1 MPSTTVN
8 ATLQG
13 KVYFSLIGS
22 PLVSW
27 VNEVRPATT
36 GTAANTYTTQIQVG
50 NAIDVYLVTSRLNQA
65 GFCSR
70 VFLFFDNLDTAIGV
84 GSTITAATLKVYN
97 NSSGDT
103 TNTITVEGSA
113 WGGDG
118 TTTTLSTSDYSNL
131 DHTTAYSNELTS
143 WAGSGYNSFTL
154 NATAISDMNTNGYL
168 NCVVIEADHDYGN
181 TNPTLDAAA
190 KNVDV
195 GFNYSGNEIQLELTY
210 STGYGNKVIGVDK
223 TNIGE
228 VTGVATTD
236 IKAVIGIT

>member
-13 KVYFSLIGS
+13 KVFYTLNAALINWTGQ
-22 PLVSW
+22 
-27 VNEVRPATT
+27 VRDAST
-36 GTAANTYTTQIQVG
+36 GTTANTYTTQIQVG
-50 NAIDVYLVTSRLNQA
+50 NAISVYLVTARAIYQ
-65 GFCSR
+65 GHCGR
-70 VFLFFDNLDTAIGV
+70 VFLFFDNLDTATG
-84 GSTITAATLKVYN
+84 GNTITAATLKVYN
-97 NSSGDT
+97 NGSGTT

-168 NCVVIEADHDYGN
+168 NCVVIEADHDYDN
-181 TNPTLDAAA
+181 TSPTLDAAA
-190 KNVDV
+190 KSANV

-210 STGYGNKVIGVDK
+210 STIYGNKVIGVEDVD
-223 TNIGE
+223 IGK

-236 IKAVIGIT
+236 IKAVIGII

>member
-13 KVYFSLIGS
+13 KVYYSLIGS

-36 GTAANTYTTQIQVG
+36 GTFANTYTTQTQVG

-70 VFLFFDNLDTAIGV
+70 VFLFFDDLDTATG
-84 GSTITAATLKVYN
+84 GNTITAATLKVYN
-97 NSSGDT
+97 AGSGDS

-131 DHTTAYSNELTS
+131 DHSTAYSNELTS

-168 NCVVIEADHDYGN
+168 NVAVIEADHDYGN

-190 KNVDV
+190 KSANI

-210 STGYGNKVIGVDK
+210 LTIYGNTVIGVEDVDIAK
-223 TNIGE
+223 
-228 VTGVATTD
+228 VTGVATTG

>member
-13 KVYFSLIGS
+13 KVYYSLIGS

-36 GTAANTYTTQIQVG
+36 GTFANTYTTQIQVG
-50 NAIDVYLVTSRLNQA
+50 NAIDVYLITSRSNQV

-70 VFLFFDNLDTAIGV
+70 VFLFFDNLDTATG
-84 GSTITAATLKVYN
+84 GNTITAATLKVYN
-97 NSSGDT
+97 AGSGDS
-103 TNTITVEGSA
+103 TNTISVEASA

-131 DHTTAYSNELTS
+131 DQSTAYSNELTS

-154 NATAISDMNTNGYL
+154 NATAISGMNTNGYL
-168 NCVVIEADHDYGN
+168 NVAVIEADHDYGN
-181 TNPTLDAAA
+181 TNPTLDAAS
-190 KNVDV
+190 KSVNV

-210 STGYGNKVIGVDK
+210 LTPYGNKVIGVDK